1 MHDYFSYNNGEGVIP
16 EGHFR
21 ISASQLSR
29 YFSSTTDWYREFLLG
44 ETPAFTQSTASNLG
58 TCVHAVAEMFAKEGD
73 VYHDQIIEYVN
84 SLPSD
89 IDKSHILE
97 QYPIM
102 ASTLLSSYLEGNM
115 PTKTE
120 IFLAK
125 EIIPGIWAGG
135 SIDNLTYQYPEK
147 IEYFI
152 KE

>member
-1 MHDYFSYNNGEGVIP
+1 MSYFSYNNGDGIIP
-16 EGHFR
+16 EGDFR
-21 ISASQLSR
+21 ISASQVSR
-29 YFSSTTDWYREFLLG
+29 YFSDTTTWYREFLLG
-44 ETPAFTQSTASNLG
+44 EEGFTGSTASELG
-58 TCVHAVAEMFAKEGD
+58 NCTHAAAQMFAEEGD
-73 VYHDQIIEYVN
+73 IYHDQIITYIN

-120 IFLAK
+120 MFLAK